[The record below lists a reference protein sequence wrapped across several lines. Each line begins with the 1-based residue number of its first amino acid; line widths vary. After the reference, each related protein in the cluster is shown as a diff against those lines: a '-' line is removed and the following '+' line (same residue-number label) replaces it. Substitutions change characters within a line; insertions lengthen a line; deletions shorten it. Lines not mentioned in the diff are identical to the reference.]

1 MSCSC
6 STPCS
11 CRTRTYTATE
21 NRCDTPFPA
30 ANWDTPVRYTG
41 EADVRDFASWT
52 QAIYDTYVRFEFLFT
67 DNVTAASDTEV
78 LVAAIQMSA
87 YSTGDSPVTVA
98 QHKVVAEA
106 NDTGTLFQASCG
118 FLIPAGKY
126 YKVLGT
132 LPCTEAELIAESDT
146 LYAESAVIICEKK
159 KED

>member
-1 MSCSC
+1 MSRCC
-6 STPCS
+6 TTP
-11 CRTRTYTATE
+11 TYTLTP
-21 NRCDTPFPA
+21 NRCDTPDPA

-41 EADVRDFASWT
+41 ETDVRDYASWT
-52 QAIYDTYVRFEFLFT
+52 QAIYDTYIRFEFVFT
-67 DNVTAASDTEV
+67 DNVTAAADTEV
-78 LVAAIQMSA
+78 LVAAIQMSS
-87 YSTGDSPVTVA
+87 YSTGDSPTTVA

-106 NDTGTLFQASCG
+106 NETGTLFQASCS

-159 KED
+159 KET